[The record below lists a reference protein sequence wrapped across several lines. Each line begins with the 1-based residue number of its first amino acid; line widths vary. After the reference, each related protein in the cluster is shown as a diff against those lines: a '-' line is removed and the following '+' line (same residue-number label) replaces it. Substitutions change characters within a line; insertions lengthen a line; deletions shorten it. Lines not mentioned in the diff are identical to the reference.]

1 MNNKKI
7 QYINLLLP
15 TILYF
20 LLFMLE
26 VIMGTWNYESIITVY
41 FIVFILLFFVILF
54 AVLREL
60 YIIKLCG
67 CKRQC

>member
-20 LLFMLE
+20 VLFMLE
-26 VIMGTWNYESIITVY
+26 VVIGHGITKALFTVY
-41 FIVFILLFFVILF
+41 FIVFIFMLSIFFCYFV
-54 AVLREL
+54 
-60 YIIKLCG
+60 
-67 CKRQC
+67 